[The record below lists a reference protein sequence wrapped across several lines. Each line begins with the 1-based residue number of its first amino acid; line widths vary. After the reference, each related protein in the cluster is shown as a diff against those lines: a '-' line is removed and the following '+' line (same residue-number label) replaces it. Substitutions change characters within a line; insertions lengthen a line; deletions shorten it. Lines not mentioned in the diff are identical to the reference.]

1 MQSTP
6 VAEAAQPEA
15 AAPAP
20 ASNAS
25 YIWNAAPY
33 TSGGGGSRRL
43 LQQGGRANA
52 AGGSKAPVSIS
63 AQPMAS
69 SSWVSSWFSL
79 AALPYV
85 SCRCSG
91 LPHTHACM

>member
-1 MQSTP
+1 
-6 VAEAAQPEA
+6 
-15 AAPAP
+15 
-20 ASNAS
+20 
-25 YIWNAAPY
+25 
-33 TSGGGGSRRL
+33 
-43 LQQGGRANA
+43 
-52 AGGSKAPVSIS
+52 VSIS